1 MGATPE
7 NARES
12 EMRDPTTK
20 LNGMNNDPNH
30 TPPIYYDSEPSS
42 QPPKYPN
49 HQTPSKFKP
58 TSQHSTGAPASTI
71 AAVLGSQY
79 VDLDAQRR
87 AERKKKT
94 LRERWNDFKDRN
106 FGDYEETENAGRT
119 ASAAEWNV
127 QSARLGGGLTSPYQ
141 RKGKGKEK

>member
-1 MGATPE
+1 MGATSE
-7 NARES
+7 NAREIEKRGS
-12 EMRDPTTK
+12 PTK
-20 LNGMNNDPNH
+20 LNEMHNDLNH

-49 HQTPSKFKP
+49 HQSLSQP
-58 TSQHSTGAPASTI
+58 TSHHGTGATASTI
-71 AAVLGSQY
+71 AAVPGSEY

-94 LRERWNDFKDRN
+94 LRERWSEFKDRN
-106 FGDYEETENAGRT
+106 FGSSEESEDAAKT

-127 QSARLGGGLTSPYQ
+127 KGARAGGGLVSPDR